1 MEGGI
6 AIAREAESMLGY
18 ISDRREFW
26 RQQKPDYEIVGRKNE
41 RRSVSAQRL
50 GSGDAGIR
58 RGQTGKKKRSFG
70 SSKDIND

>member
-26 RQQKPDYEIVGRKNE
+26 RQQKPDYKIGGRKNE
-41 RRSVSAQRL
+41 RRSISAQRL
-50 GSGDAGIR
+50 GTANAGVR
-58 RGQTGKKKRSFG
+58 RGQTSNKKHSFE